1 MAPKDSNLFHSEV
14 MEEVI
19 DGIQIEEVGAVLA
32 FSEPEFYSGSINN
45 Q

>member
-1 MAPKDSNLFHSEV
+1 

-32 FSEPEFYSGSINN
+32 FSEPEFYLWLY